1 MDKNYIG
8 FHISADMMEIW
19 YFRSLKINQKKSSML
34 TDLKENFTNIFE
46 DALIEEI
53 NDVGTLKKVKE
64 GEKLIEIG
72 DYVRS
77 MPLLISGAIK
87 ILRED
92 DDGDELLLYF
102 LERGDTCAMTL
113 TCCLGQTKSEIRA
126 IAELDT
132 TLIMIPIQKM
142 EEWTGKYKSWRNFVF
157 QSYHERLTEML
168 ETIDS
173 IAFYNMDERLVKY
186 LQNKQKVTNDSLIN
200 STHQEIAYELHTS
213 RVVVS
218 RLLKKL
224 ESMGKIELY
233 RNSIKIVSL

>member
-1 MDKNYIG
+1 MLNY
-8 FHISADMMEIW
+8 
-19 YFRSLKINQKKSSML
+19 
-34 TDLKENFTNIFE
+34 LKENFTTIFE
-46 DALIEEI
+46 DELIAEI
-53 NDVGTLKKVKE
+53 NQVGTVKVVKE
-64 GEKLIEIG
+64 GKKLIEIG
-72 DYVRS
+72 DYVKS

-92 DDGDELLLYF
+92 DNGDELLLYF

-132 TLIMIPIQKM
+132 TLIMIPVQKM

-157 QSYHERLTEML
+157 QSYHARLTEML

-173 IAFYNMDERLVKY
+173 IAFLNMDERLVKY
-186 LQNKQKVTNDSLIN
+186 LQNKQKVTNDAVIN

-224 ESMGKIELY
+224 ETLGKVQLY
-233 RNSIKIVSL
+233 RNSIKIISL

>member
-1 MDKNYIG
+1 
-8 FHISADMMEIW
+8 
-19 YFRSLKINQKKSSML
+19 ML
-34 TDLKENFTNIFE
+34 NKLKENFSHLFE
-46 DALIEEI
+46 DALIQEI
-53 NDVGTLKKVKE
+53 IEVGALKEVSE

-72 DYVRS
+72 DYLRS
-77 MPLLISGAIK
+77 MPLLVSGAIK

-92 DDGDELLLYF
+92 DKGDELLLYF

-113 TCCLGQTKSEIRA
+113 TCCLGQKKSEIRA

-132 TLIMIPIQKM
+132 VLIMIPVQKM
-142 EEWTGKYKSWRNFVF
+142 EEWMGKFKSWRNFVLA
-157 QSYHERLTEML
+157 SYHTRLMEML
-168 ETIDS
+168 DTIDS
-173 IAFYNMDERLVKY
+173 IAFLNMDERLVKY
-186 LQNKQKVTNDSLIN
+186 LRDKQKIGGEPFIN

-224 ESMGKIELY
+224 ESLGKIELY

>member
-1 MDKNYIG
+1 MFD
-8 FHISADMMEIW
+8 
-19 YFRSLKINQKKSSML
+19 
-34 TDLKENFTNIFE
+34 DLKENFTHVFE
-46 DALIEEI
+46 DALIQEI
-53 NDVGTLKKVKE
+53 NEVGTLKEVKE

-72 DYVRS
+72 EYVRS
-77 MPLLISGAIK
+77 MPLLVSGAIK

-92 DDGDELLLYF
+92 DNGDELLLYF

-113 TCCLGQTKSEIRA
+113 TCCLGQKKSEIRA

-157 QSYHERLTEML
+157 QSYHERLTEL
-168 ETIDS
+168 LATIDS
-173 IAFYNMDERLVKY
+173 IAFLNMDERLVKY
-186 LQNKQKVTNDSLIN
+186 LQNKQKVTNDSVIN
-200 STHQEIAYELHTS
+200 STHQEIAYELNTS

-224 ESMGKIELY
+224 ESLGKIELY
-233 RNSIKIVSL
+233 RNSIKIISL